1 MNGVVGAPLLHLLQR
16 PPGVFDEIWRL
27 TSRTSPAGVRMRD
40 QTWNGVHE
48 QARIV
53 LAFAQRFIGYGE
65 LARALRDAF
74 IQFLG
79 GSPLFGEVCVLQ
91 TDGRLVRGD
100 VQEKSLGLRWKVGPL
115 RSGDNDADLTVE
127 PETRGRDRQIDLADG
142 HRCT

>member
-1 MNGVVGAPLLHLLQR
+1 MNRAVGAPLLHRLQR
-16 PPGVFDEIWRL
+16 LPAVFDEFVVDDVDL
-27 TSRTSPAGVRMRD
+27 AGRRQDGD

-53 LAFAQRFIGYGE
+53 LAFAQCFIGYGE

-100 VQEKSLGLRWKVGPL
+100 VQEQSLGLRWKVGPV
-115 RSGDNDADLTVE
+115 RSGDNDTDLTVE

-142 HRCT
+142 RR